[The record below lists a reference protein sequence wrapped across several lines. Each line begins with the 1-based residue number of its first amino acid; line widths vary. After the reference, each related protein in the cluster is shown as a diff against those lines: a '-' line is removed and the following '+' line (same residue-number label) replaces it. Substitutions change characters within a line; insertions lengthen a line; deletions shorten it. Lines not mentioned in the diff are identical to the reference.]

1 MLTQQPAHIDNR
13 KGHDMG
19 SRKSGWIDNT
29 EAMRWTPTQ
38 LAQVLAEVHY
48 AVASRSDQLS
58 MYNHPMF
65 VATRANLRLG
75 IEVAYPREFATWGPS
90 LIEAAYSIWVNS
102 GEPIEDAVKGAVK
115 YLSDARDMRHAA
127 RVSDRVSAY
136 VNAATQARGARA
148 GYWLNHLA
156 KHYPGLPETGAHG
169 PSDLLRMILD
179 GDTRCP
185 CGSDH
190 DGDKLA
196 AERYEGPDA
205 SRAATPGAHSESAGI
220 PTTQDQPASDPW
232 SHAAPLNHERKRTDR

>member
-1 MLTQQPAHIDNR
+1 
-13 KGHDMG
+13 MG

-58 MYNHPMF
+58 MYNHPIF

-102 GEPIEDAVKGAVK
+102 GEPIAHCVASAVD
-115 YLSDARDMRHAA
+115 YLTDRVNMATEAAA
-127 RVSDRVSAY
+127 RCTVCSDPRPH
-136 VNAATQARGARA
+136 THT
-148 GYWLNHLA
+148 GY
-156 KHYPGLPETGAHG
+156 HG
-169 PSDLLRMILD
+169 MPIHTSE
-179 GDTRCP
+179 
-185 CGSDH
+185 
-190 DGDKLA
+190 A
-196 AERYEGPDA
+196 DA

-220 PTTQDQPASDPW
+220 PTTQDQPTSDPW
-232 SHAAPLNHERKRTDR
+232 AHAAPLNHERKRTDR